1 MVLLCPISTTSF
13 VRKRTVRKVNTMQN
27 EKILVVDDN
36 PDILIS
42 ARYLLERHY
51 KSVVTCENPD
61 DIPALM
67 NKEHFDV
74 ILLDMNFH
82 PGQSDGKPGMLWL
95 EKIKKIEPGAVVVM
109 ITAHGSLNA
118 AVEAMKLGAADYV
131 VKPWDNQRLIATIS
145 TALKLRQS
153 RDEATRLRQSNRV
166 LSEVT
171 GQQKQIIIGSSPSM
185 KNLMSLVGRA
195 APTEA
200 NVLILGENGTGKEL
214 VAREIHRQ
222 SKRNGQ
228 VFIPVDLGS
237 ISETLFE
244 SELFGYKKGAFTD
257 AKEDRIGYIEAANGG
272 SLFLDEIGNLP
283 LHLQVKMLSVL
294 EKREVYQVGSRT
306 SAPVDVRIIAATN
319 MSRED
324 LSDPKH
330 FRQDLL
336 FRLNTVEISMPPLRD
351 RSGDIPDIVNHFVA
365 YYCNKYAKP
374 KKMIGPETMDLLMRY
389 QWPGNVRALRHA
401 VERAVILSRED
412 FLSRDDFQL
421 DKQYLKS
428 NGYRAPGSV
437 SPVSPPDAGTEAGP
451 PKFLDTSNEKDLNLE
466 RIEYETILEA
476 LRKNRYVIS
485 KAAKDLGLT
494 RAALYRRMEKYGI

>member
-1 MVLLCPISTTSF
+1 
-13 VRKRTVRKVNTMQN
+13 MQK

-42 ARYLLERHY
+42 ASYLLERHY
-51 KSVVTCENPD
+51 QSVVTCEDPE

-67 NKEHFDV
+67 EKENFDV

-82 PGQSDGKPGMLWL
+82 PGESDGRTGMLWL
-95 EKIKKIEPGAVVVM
+95 EKIKKIDPESVVVM

-118 AVEAMKLGAADYV
+118 AVSAMKLGASDYV
-131 VKPWDNQRLIATIS
+131 VKPWDNQRLLATIS
-145 TALKLRQS
+145 ATLQLKQS
-153 RDEATRLRQSNRV
+153 RTEASRLRKSNRV

-171 GQQKQIIIGSSPSM
+171 GQQKQTIIGNSPVM
-185 KNLMSLVGRA
+185 KNLLTLVGRA
-195 APTEA
+195 APTDA

-214 VAREIHRQ
+214 IAREIHRQ
-222 SKRNGQ
+222 STRKDQ

-237 ISETLFE
+237 ISGTLFE
-244 SELFGYKKGAFTD
+244 SELFGHVKGAFTD
-257 AKEDRIGYIEAANGG
+257 AKEDRIGYIQAADGG
-272 SLFLDEIGNLP
+272 SLFLDEIGNIP
-283 LHLQVKMLSVL
+283 LHLQVKLLSVL
-294 EKREVYQVGSRT
+294 EKREVSQVGSRT
-306 SAPVDVRIIAATN
+306 SSPVDVRIIAATN
-319 MSRED
+319 MPKEE

-336 FRLNTVEISMPPLRD
+336 FRLNTVEINLPPLRA
-351 RSGDIPDIVNHFVA
+351 RPGDIPDIVNHYVTF
-365 YYCNKYAKP
+365 YCNKYAKP
-374 KKMIGPETMDLLMRY
+374 NKKISPETMDLLSQY

-412 FLSRDDFQL
+412 FLNREDFQL
-421 DKQYLKS
+421 ESQYLNS
-428 NGYRAPGSV
+428 NNYIPPEPESSENDKASPADLSEGSSV
-437 SPVSPPDAGTEAGP
+437 SSE
-451 PKFLDTSNEKDLNLE
+451 NDLNLE
-466 RIEYETILEA
+466 HLEYKTILEA

>member
-1 MVLLCPISTTSF
+1 MMN
-13 VRKRTVRKVNTMQN
+13 K

-51 KSVVTCENPD
+51 QSVITCENPE
-61 DIPALM
+61 DIPGLM
-67 NKEHFDV
+67 KKDNFDV

-82 PGQSDGKPGMLWL
+82 PGESDGKMGMKWL
-95 EKIKKIEPGAVVVM
+95 EKIKEIDPEAVVVM

-131 VKPWDNQRLIATIS
+131 VKPWDNQRLLATIS
-145 TALKLRQS
+145 ASLQLRQS
-153 RDEATRLRQSNRV
+153 RSEASRLRKSNRV

-171 GQQKQIIIGSSPSM
+171 GHKRQNIIGSSPAM
-185 KNLMSLVGRA
+185 KNLLSLVGRA
-195 APTEA
+195 APTDA

-214 VAREIHRQ
+214 IAREIHRQ
-222 SKRNGQ
+222 SKRSDQ

-244 SELFGYKKGAFTD
+244 SELFGHKKGAFTD

-272 SLFLDEIGNLP
+272 SLFLDEIGNIP
-283 LHLQVKMLSVL
+283 LHLQVKLLSVL
-294 EKREVYQVGSRT
+294 EKREVSQVGSRT
-306 SAPVDVRIIAATN
+306 SSPVDVRIIAATN
-319 MSRED
+319 MPREE
-324 LSDPKH
+324 LGDPKH

-336 FRLNTVEISMPPLRD
+336 FRLNTVEINLPPLRE
-351 RSGDIPDIVNHFVA
+351 RPGDIADIVNHYVTF
-365 YYCNKYAKP
+365 YCNKYSKP
-374 KKMIGPETMDLLMRY
+374 EKQVSPETMDLLARY

-401 VERAVILSRED
+401 VERAVILSREKY
-412 FLSRDDFQL
+412 LIPEDFQL
-421 DKQYLKS
+421 ENQYISSGKYVS
-428 NGYRAPGSV
+428 SEPVPPEQKEGATDIDE
-437 SPVSPPDAGTEAGP
+437 SPVSGVSD
-451 PKFLDTSNEKDLNLE
+451 KNDLNLE
-466 RIEYETILEA
+466 RLEYKTILEA

>member
-1 MVLLCPISTTSF
+1 MPV
-13 VRKRTVRKVNTMQN
+13 MQK

-51 KSVVTCENPD
+51 QTILTCENPE

-67 NKEHFDV
+67 KKEKFDV

-82 PGQSDGKPGMLWL
+82 PGQSDGEMGMLWL
-95 EKIKKIEPGAVVVM
+95 ERVKDIDPESVVVM

-131 VKPWDNQRLIATIS
+131 VKPWDNQRLLATIS
-145 TALKLRQS
+145 TALQLRRS
-153 RDEATRLRQSNRV
+153 RDEASRLKQSNRV

-171 GQQKQIIIGSSPSM
+171 FQQKQTIIGNSPVM
-185 KNLMSLVGRA
+185 KTLLSLVGRA
-195 APTEA
+195 APTDA

-214 VAREIHRQ
+214 IAREIHRQ
-222 SKRNGQ
+222 SKRNDQ
-228 VFIPVDLGS
+228 VFIPVDMGS

-244 SELFGYKKGAFTD
+244 SELFGHKKGAFTD
-257 AKEDRIGYIEAANGG
+257 AKEDRIGYIQAANGG
-272 SLFLDEIGNLP
+272 SLFLDEIGNIP
-283 LHLQVKMLSVL
+283 LHLQVKLLSVL
-294 EKREVYQVGSRT
+294 EKREVSQVGSR
-306 SAPVDVRIIAATN
+306 SSSPVDVRIIAATN
-319 MSRED
+319 MPRED

-336 FRLNTVEISMPPLRD
+336 FRLNTVEINLPPLRD
-351 RSGDIPDIVNHFVA
+351 RPGDIPDIVSYYVS
-365 YYCNKYAKP
+365 YYCNKYSKP
-374 KKMIGPETMDLLMRY
+374 GKQISPETMDLLVRY
-389 QWPGNVRALRHA
+389 EWPGNVRALRHA

-412 FLSRDDFQL
+412 FLNREDFQL
-421 DKQYLKS
+421 ESQFLSHKNYVPPEPESSEKANSATGDISGERDL
-428 NGYRAPGSV
+428 PG
-437 SPVSPPDAGTEAGP
+437 E
-451 PKFLDTSNEKDLNLE
+451 EDLNLE
-466 RIEYETILEA
+466 RIEYRTILEA